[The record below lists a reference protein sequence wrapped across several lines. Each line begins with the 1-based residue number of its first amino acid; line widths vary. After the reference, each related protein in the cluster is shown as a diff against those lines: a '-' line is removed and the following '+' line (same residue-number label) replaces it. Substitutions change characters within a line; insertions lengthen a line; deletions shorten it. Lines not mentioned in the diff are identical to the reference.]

1 MNRKD
6 LLKDIGYKLK
16 KIREALKYSGPKMA
30 SRFGVA
36 RSSYLRN
43 ENGETCPDIQSMR
56 ILGNTFDVS
65 LDWLIC
71 DKGPMYYHEKEQKQ
85 VEKEEEKTE
94 QKPSPETLDTVPEEI
109 RELLEHM
116 KRIPL
121 LRYQILASFHKFKD
135 EYKEMVAAAMV

>member
-30 SRFGVA
+30 SRFEVA

-43 ENGETCPDIQSMR
+43 ENGETCPDIQTMR
-56 ILGNTFDVS
+56 ILGNSFDVS

-71 DKGPMYYHEKEQKQ
+71 DKGPMYYREKEQKQ

-94 QKPSPETLDTVPEEI
+94 QKPSLETLDTVPEEI

-121 LRYQILASFHKFKD
+121 LRYQVLASFHKFKD
-135 EYKEMVAAAMV
+135 KYKEMVAAAMV